1 MDTRK
6 KLNEAKYFLDLLP
19 NFQED
24 ENRFYY
30 NLSAFL
36 NAWRS
41 VLDIMFYDFAEHYLL
56 GFTRED
62 DMNDKEFSAVATT
75 LGRAEA
81 VEFVKWWRK
90 KQGVLKADSLWEKRI
105 ISFHR
110 GNVEIYQNIYALGT
124 GGTSGTISWTNVT
137 IGVAGATV
145 GATEPTVGTRA
156 TLGREATIGVHTH
169 QQITAVNFWSFKDF
183 PDENLIDKCK
193 EGYSK
198 LESIVKEAEATFH
211 IQL

>member
-1 MDTRK
+1 M
-6 KLNEAKYFLDLLP
+6 LP

-24 ENRFYY
+24 ANKFYY

-41 VLDIMFYDFAEHYLL
+41 VLDIMLYDFAEHYSL
-56 GFTRED
+56 GFTRGVEL
-62 DMNDKEFSAVATT
+62 NDKEFFAVATALSKT
-75 LGRAEA
+75 EA

-90 KQGVLKADSLWEKRI
+90 KQGVLKADPLWEKRI

-124 GGTSGTISWTNVT
+124 GSSSGTITWSSVTVGAVAPTMGALAPT
-137 IGVAGATV
+137 IGVNIPQATPP
-145 GATEPTVGTRA
+145 A
-156 TLGREATIGVHTH
+156 
-169 QQITAVNFWSFKDF
+169 NYWSFKDF

-193 EGYSK
+193 EGYAR
-198 LESIVKEAEATFH
+198 LEAIVVEAETTFSAS
-211 IQL
+211 L